1 MKAFLLE
8 KNENGERLAGK
19 KWKVF
24 FKLEVRAQRGA
35 NGARW
40 GRKTKITSL
49 YPYEH
54 VKKAHRK
61 KIGKKKQEKK
71 RERVKKW
78 RTTTTTNIWTE
89 SQREWKMRKSL
100 KTVHGNRGGEQKYTA
115 EKDEKNETEEE
126 EKTSHLVEVVL
137 DVMIICRRFSGL
149 QARPCTHV
157 WPEKTNVRKTI

>member
-1 MKAFLLE
+1 MLKRRTE
-8 KNENGERLAGK
+8 KKSGK
-19 KWKVF
+19 
-24 FKLEVRAQRGA
+24 R
-35 NGARW
+35 N
-40 GRKTKITSL
+40 
-49 YPYEH
+49 
-54 VKKAHRK
+54 
-61 KIGKKKQEKK
+61 KKKNGK
-71 RERVKKW
+71 
-78 RTTTTTNIWTE
+78 E
-89 SQREWKMRKSL
+89 SKSEEQPQQRIFEQNRKEWKMRKSL